1 MMTLAPMR
9 LRFAS
14 VLGLSLV
21 AGSVGSCSS
30 PSAPDLGTCCVVDDQ
45 GTSGPVCFCG
55 SSSTAGT
62 SFVVK
67 VSGSTCTV
75 TNTNEGGPGAT
86 AQGQPPASQA
96 DCVNP
101 VGS

>member
-1 MMTLAPMR
+1 MR
-9 LRFAS
+9 LPFAPL
-14 VLGLSLV
+14 LGCSLV
-21 AGSVGSCSS
+21 ALSVGACSS
-30 PSAPDLGTCCVVDDQ
+30 PSAPDLGTCCVVDGQ

-55 SSSTAGT
+55 SSSTAGS

-75 TNTNEGGPGAT
+75 TSTNDGSPSTT
-86 AQGQPPASQA
+86 AQGQPPASLA

-101 VGS
+101 VES